1 MELTN
6 EFEVAVPV
14 EQAWSV
20 LTDVER
26 IAPCLPGAQLQEVEG
41 DEYRGIVKVKVGPI
55 TAQYKGAAT
64 FVEKD
69 DANHVAKLKA
79 DGRDT
84 RGNGNANALITARLQ
99 PAGEGTKVSVVTD
112 LQVTGKVAQF
122 GRGVMADVSAKLLDQ
137 FVENLHTT
145 VLGAEE
151 APAAPTG
158 AAAPSDVAPE
168 PTAGQAAATAAVAA
182 SATDVATASAPTA
195 PLDVE
200 APSAPSVRR
209 IDQPEAEPVDLF
221 EAAGAPV
228 AKRLVPTVL
237 AIVVLVL
244 VWRWLSGRGD

>member
-99 PAGEGTKVSVVTD
+99 SAGEGTKVSVVTD

-158 AAAPSDVAPE
+158 AAAPADEAPE
-168 PTAGQAAATAAVAA
+168 PTAGQTAATAAVAA